1 MVTELLKSANYR
13 KTAQKK
19 GHKQGNLCPAYAPKN
34 AETVIF
40 AVNKN
45 HCMVIKDNINSYKK
59 QQKTK
64 IVAKKP
70 LFMSKTAFSGAPSG
84 TRTLGPLIKS
94 QLLYQLS

>member
-1 MVTELLKSANYR
+1 MVTKFLKPANYR
-13 KTAQKK
+13 KTARKK
-19 GHKQGNLCPAYAPKN
+19 GHIGVDLCPAYAPKN
-34 AETVIF
+34 AETAIF

-45 HCMVIKDNINSYKK
+45 YYMVIKDNINSYKK

-70 LFMSKTAFSGAPSG
+70 LFMSKTAFSGAPPG
-84 TRTLGPLIKS
+84 TRTLDPLIKS